1 MLNTLLT
8 SQIPF
13 DEKLTQGLLT
23 FFIGM
28 LVIFLGIAII
38 VLCVTLAGKAFS
50 AQKDKPIVKEE
61 PKKEEVTKVASQPV
75 EISNDI
81 PTHVKLAIIGAISAY
96 YFENQKSNC
105 EFVVK
110 KIKRY

>member
-13 DEKLTQGLLT
+13 GEKLTQGLLT
-23 FFIGM
+23 FFIG
-28 LVIFLGIAII
+28 VFVVFLGITII
-38 VLCVTLAGKAFS
+38 VVFVTLAGKVFS
-50 AQKDKPIVKEE
+50 STKEKKVKET
-61 PKKEEVTKVASQPV
+61 KKQVEVKQTQEVV
-75 EISNDI
+75 VSNEI

>member
-8 SQIPF
+8 SQISF

-28 LVIFLGIAII
+28 FIVFLGIAII
-38 VLCVTLAGKAFS
+38 VLCVTIAGKAFS
-50 AQKDKPIVKEE
+50 IQKE
-61 PKKEEVTKVASQPV
+61 PKKVEQPKQEEIVTIQPV
-75 EISNDI
+75 ETSNEI
-81 PTHVKLAIIGAISAY
+81 PNHVKVAISAAISAY

-105 EFVVK
+105 DFIVK

>member
-8 SQIPF
+8 SQISF
-13 DEKLTQGLLT
+13 SEKLTQGLLT
-23 FFIGM
+23 FFIG
-28 LVIFLGIAII
+28 LFVVFLGITII
-38 VLCVTLAGKAFS
+38 VVFVTLAGKVFS
-50 AQKDKPIVKEE
+50 STEKQKVKDT
-61 PKKEEVTKVASQPV
+61 PKQVEVKQTEEVAV
-75 EISNDI
+75 SNEI

>member
-8 SQIPF
+8 SQISF
-13 DEKLTQGLLT
+13 SEKLTQGLLT
-23 FFIGM
+23 FFIG
-28 LVIFLGIAII
+28 LFVIFLGITII
-38 VLCVTLAGKAFS
+38 VVFVTLAGKILSTA
-50 AQKDKPIVKEE
+50 DKKKVEKQTKQVEVKQT
-61 PKKEEVTKVASQPV
+61 EEVAV
-75 EISNDI
+75 SNEI